1 MAQLKKEMKMAK
13 KEAFDNKPAKKKPK
27 KPKAAVVAEAADDS
41 DTSSIEL
48 ADLTTQKKK
57 EHNPKAKIRVHNK
70 AHTVWYDYRI
80 KLSAKV
86 STLKKRISMYGI
98 KM

>member
-27 KPKAAVVAEAADDS
+27 KPKAAVVAEAEAADDS

-48 ADLTTQKKK
+48 ADLTTKKKK
-57 EHNPKAKIRVHNK
+57 EHIPKAKIRVHNK

-86 STLKKRISMYGI
+86 STLKKRIS
-98 KM
+98 